1 MMLFMGA
8 GLCRAQ
14 QRVVVLIDTNYP
26 EAMLYADS
34 TRLGPARLGTFLV
47 PAHTR
52 QLRLVSPG
60 GDAWSIAPVEAMLNA
75 VAGDTVTVP
84 LPFPYHYHIET
95 IPFGASA
102 FLKTMDGRMPLGQTP
117 TLFKSLEIPDGT
129 FIVERQGYMPE
140 ELAPGNEVWN
150 RYLVTM
156 QSLRVDEVESPEEA
170 WRPPPKRRRW
180 IDYSAAA
187 VSVAAGALAI
197 HYKFKA
203 DRIDDQYRATGDPEL
218 RSRVKD
224 FDTRSAASL
233 GVMQVGLGVLALRF
247 ILK

>member
-1 MMLFMGA
+1 MVLVMGA
-8 GLCRAQ
+8 GVCQAQ

-26 EAMLYADS
+26 EATLYADS

-47 PAHTR
+47 PAQTHR
-52 QLRLVSPG
+52 LRLVPPG
-60 GDAWSIAPVEAMLNA
+60 GDAWSIAPVEAMLDA
-75 VAGDTVTVP
+75 AAGDTVAVA
-84 LPFPYHYHIET
+84 LPFPYHYQIET

-102 FLKTMDGRMPLGQTP
+102 FLKTIDGRMSLGQTP
-117 TLFKSLEIPDGT
+117 TLFKAPEVPDGT

-140 ELAPGNEVWN
+140 ELTPGNEVWN

-156 QSLRVDEVESPEEA
+156 QPLRVDEVESPEEA

-187 VSVAAGALAI
+187 LSVAAGALAV

-203 DRIDDQYRATGDPEL
+203 DRIDDRYRQTGDPEL
-218 RSRVKD
+218 RSRVSD
-224 FDTRSAASL
+224 LDTRSAASL
-233 GVMQVGLGVLALRF
+233 GVMQVGLGVLAFRF
-247 ILK
+247 IIK